1 MVRVSSHT
9 EAFEATLEILSAA
22 KNVEMVE
29 QDVRSVSVFLS
40 VHRSL
45 SGNENFHRVVSQKER
60 SQNYKFNGLMK

>member
-22 KNVEMVE
+22 KNVAMVE
-29 QDVRSVSVFLS
+29 QDVSSVSVFLF

-45 SGNENFHRVVSQKER
+45 SGNENFRRVVSQKER
-60 SQNYKFNGLMK
+60 SQN